1 MNVTENRVIVPG
13 WFWIVSVLAL
23 LWELVGIAA
32 YLKQVT
38 QTAAEVA
45 ALPPAQQALLSAT
58 PPWVTGA
65 FAIAVFSGGLAATA
79 MLLRRKW
86 CRLFYAV
93 SVVAAIAQF
102 GWVFGVAKAHET
114 IGQSAIYLPATVIA
128 IGLLLV
134 WLAGFAIK
142 RGWLR

>member
-1 MNVTENRVIVPG
+1 MDVTENRVIVPG

-23 LWELVGIAA
+23 LWELIGIAA

-86 CRLFYAV
+86 CRLFYTI
-93 SVVAAIAQF
+93 SLIAAIAQF

>member
-86 CRLFYAV
+86 CRLFYVV

-134 WLAGFAIK
+134 WLAGIAIK
-142 RGWLR
+142 KGWLR